1 MIGGFAVVWWT
12 RLREFSASDLELI
25 EAIAT
30 QAGVAIE
37 NARLFEENRRR
48 VEELSVLHELSRA
61 VTGQLDRAA
70 LLEALHGQIARVLD
84 VRNMGVLLR
93 AEDGDEIEVVLRTD
107 RWRDRPRRAAP
118 LPGDRRSA
126 S

>member
-12 RLREFSASDLELI
+12 RSREFSPSDLALI
-25 EAIAT
+25 EAIAS

-37 NARLFEENRRR
+37 NARLFDENRRR

-70 LLEALHGQIARVLD
+70 LLDALRGQVARVLD
-84 VRNMGVLLR
+84 VAQHGGPAARRGRGRDGGR
-93 AEDGDEIEVVLRTD
+93 AAHR
-107 RWRDRPRRAAP
+107 RRRDRRERAAP
-118 LPGDRRSA
+118 ATRRPASA